1 MARSGGLNPRLGPHL
16 QNSTRVHSAVF
27 GCENADGDLN
37 EPRYLVVNGV
47 DIQVFHEKARW
58 LT

>member
-1 MARSGGLNPRLGPHL
+1 MARSVGLDPRLGPHL
-16 QNSTRVHSAVF
+16 QNSTTVHSAVF
-27 GCENADGDLN
+27 GHEKGLEDLN